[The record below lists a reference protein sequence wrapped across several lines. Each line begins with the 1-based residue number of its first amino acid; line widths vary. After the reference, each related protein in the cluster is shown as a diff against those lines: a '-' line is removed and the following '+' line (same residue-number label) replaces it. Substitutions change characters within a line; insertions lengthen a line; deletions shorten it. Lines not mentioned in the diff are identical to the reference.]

1 LDSDFDAGVGLRLLS
16 HELSLIIS
24 VVWYSML
31 DNGVTQ
37 EDFVEYTNIKLEKE
51 NAAATIR
58 LNRPDALNALS
69 LELLE
74 GFSHAVSSVEQDE
87 SIKAL
92 VVRGEGRAFC
102 AGADL
107 MFFDSAHDD
116 LARLNPYIQ
125 RLNGCLFQLEELPIP
140 TIAVVHGFALAG
152 GLELALAC
160 DLTIVADNARI
171 GDQHANFGL
180 IPGGGSTQRLP
191 RRVGM
196 QRAMELLTT
205 GRWLSGAE
213 AAEWGLALR
222 AVPTEKLDEE
232 LEKLLALLRSKS
244 RTGLGWIKRVTQR
257 GKDLSLKD
265 GVALEGSAFVQYFA
279 TSSHPWE
286 GIKAFKEKR
295 QPEF

>member
-1 LDSDFDAGVGLRLLS
+1 
-16 HELSLIIS
+16 
-24 VVWYSML
+24 
-31 DNGVTQ
+31 
-37 EDFVEYTNIKLEKE
+37 VEYTNIKLEKG

-74 GFSHAVSSVEQDE
+74 EFSHAVSDAGQDE

-107 MFFDSAHDD
+107 MFFDSVHDD
-116 LARLNPYIQ
+116 LARLHPYVQ
-125 RLNGCLFQLEELPIP
+125 RLNSCLFQLEELPIP

-160 DLTIVADNARI
+160 DLTLAAANARL
-171 GDQHANFGL
+171 GDQHANLGL

-191 RRVGM
+191 RHIGM
-196 QRAMELLTT
+196 QRAMELLIT

-213 AAEWGLALR
+213 AADWGLVLR
-222 AVPTEKLDEE
+222 AVPADALDEE
-232 LEKLLALLRSKS
+232 LDKLLASLRSKS
-244 RTGLGWIKRVTQR
+244 RTGLGWIKSVTQR
-257 GKDLSLKD
+257 GRDLPLRD

-295 QPEF
+295 QPKF